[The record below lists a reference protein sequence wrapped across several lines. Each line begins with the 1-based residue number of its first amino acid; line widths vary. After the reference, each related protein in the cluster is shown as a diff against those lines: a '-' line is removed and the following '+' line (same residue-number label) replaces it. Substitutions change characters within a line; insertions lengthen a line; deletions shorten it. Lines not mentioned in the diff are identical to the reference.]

1 MHYVTGAL
9 AVLLAVIVL
18 AFAIQNL
25 ESVQVSL
32 LFWSMNLPKIIL
44 ILGTYVL
51 GMFTGWGLVGLI
63 KRFWKK
69 GTAQDAH

>member
-32 LFWSMNLPKIIL
+32 LFWSMSLPKIIL

-51 GMFTGWGLVGLI
+51 GMLTGWGLVELI
-63 KRFWKK
+63 KRFWK
-69 GTAQDAH
+69 

>member
-32 LFWSMNLPKIIL
+32 LFWSMSLPKIIL

-51 GMFTGWGLVGLI
+51 GMFTGWGLVELI
-63 KRFWKK
+63 KRFWN
-69 GTAQDAH
+69 